1 MTQQRRRQ
9 PQEEQ
14 YRRPQQRSEQQ
25 RRQQR
30 RRKRSK
36 VTKYRK
42 PLNINIGVII
52 FGVIFIYI
60 TSYVIAYM
68 QKDHVV
74 IYEVKEGSLAKNTS
88 YTGFIIREETVVNTS
103 KAGYVNYYARE
114 GEKTGANSI
123 VYTIDESGTLSDS
136 LAENGITSIEPSG
149 DELNSLRND
158 IMNFS
163 SNFDIHDFGEVYNFK
178 YSFDSSV
185 LKAVGLSMM
194 DSIETLATE
203 AGTSFERGLSPV
215 SGIVEYYTDGY
226 ENVTVDTFTPEML
239 DKTNYQKTVLK
250 NNELVNPGT
259 PAYKLI
265 TDEQW
270 SIIIELTPEAAHLL
284 AEKSNVYIIFKRD
297 GMKIRAN
304 LELINKTGTVYA
316 KLSTKSS
323 MIRYASER
331 YVDIELVLSE
341 ESGLKI
347 PVSSVAEKE
356 FYLIPEEFAIV
367 DEDSGTVQ
375 FLKEVTLENG
385 TLSTEL
391 VNANIYSLT
400 DGEYYVSTD
409 QFEAG
414 QYIDK
419 KDSKETYAIGKKASL
434 IGVYNINKG
443 YADFKEITKLYENNE
458 YCIVKANS
466 TYGLAVYDHIV
477 LDASAVTDDQIIY

>member
-163 SNFDIHDFGEVYNFK
+163 SNFDIHDFGEH
-178 YSFDSSV
+178 
-185 LKAVGLSMM
+185 VG
-194 DSIETLATE
+194 
-203 AGTSFERGLSPV
+203 
-215 SGIVEYYTDGY
+215 
-226 ENVTVDTFTPEML
+226 
-239 DKTNYQKTVLK
+239 
-250 NNELVNPGT
+250 
-259 PAYKLI
+259 
-265 TDEQW
+265 
-270 SIIIELTPEAAHLL
+270 
-284 AEKSNVYIIFKRD
+284 
-297 GMKIRAN
+297 
-304 LELINKTGTVYA
+304 
-316 KLSTKSS
+316 
-323 MIRYASER
+323 
-331 YVDIELVLSE
+331 
-341 ESGLKI
+341 
-347 PVSSVAEKE
+347 
-356 FYLIPEEFAIV
+356 
-367 DEDSGTVQ
+367 
-375 FLKEVTLENG
+375 
-385 TLSTEL
+385 
-391 VNANIYSLT
+391 
-400 DGEYYVSTD
+400 
-409 QFEAG
+409 
-414 QYIDK
+414 
-419 KDSKETYAIGKKASL
+419 
-434 IGVYNINKG
+434 
-443 YADFKEITKLYENNE
+443 
-458 YCIVKANS
+458 
-466 TYGLAVYDHIV
+466 
-477 LDASAVTDDQIIY
+477 